1 MRTKVDEALELYAAK
16 GVFRSF
22 SRVLSRNKVVYYR
35 MLWHKD
41 RFYDLV
47 FDATK
52 QSLRFPVVLPK
63 VPRPMYDDFKKFVAQ
78 RQSEETIAH
87 RRIDPKKVRI
97 SCSLKNGDISLLFIA
112 KDRDYEYAT
121 QKLIHLMHEI
131 FLLFLRDGTYYEY
144 MIETF
149 EIDRDQMV

>member
-1 MRTKVDEALELYAAK
+1 
-16 GVFRSF
+16 
-22 SRVLSRNKVVYYR
+22 

-97 SCSLKNGDISLLFIA
+97 SCSLKNGDISLLFKA